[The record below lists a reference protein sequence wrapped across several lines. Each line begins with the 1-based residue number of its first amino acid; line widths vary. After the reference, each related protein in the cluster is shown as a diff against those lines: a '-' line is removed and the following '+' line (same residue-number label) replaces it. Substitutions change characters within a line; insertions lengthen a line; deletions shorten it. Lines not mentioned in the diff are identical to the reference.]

1 MIQKTI
7 LTHSIWSLILQ
18 FFTLNDAQ
26 GFKKKEIKNQIDR
39 YDLSI
44 DGLTESVARRPSKTD
59 HHHTSKNITK
69 DKSISD
75 FTLERGGGSSYRR
88 LQRVGS
94 ICWTAHGEGQSCFL
108 DDGERCRYLS
118 ASNVQNACLLLFL
131 LAAAHEKILLL
142 LACPFN
148 PISNWN

>member
-1 MIQKTI
+1 M
-7 LTHSIWSLILQ
+7 
-18 FFTLNDAQ
+18 
-26 GFKKKEIKNQIDR
+26 G
-39 YDLSI
+39 
-44 DGLTESVARRPSKTD
+44 GLTESVARRPSKTD
-59 HHHTSKNITK
+59 HHHTSKNIITK

-94 ICWTAHGEGQSCFL
+94 ICCTTDGEGQHCFL
-108 DDGERCRYLS
+108 YDGERCRYFS
-118 ASNVQNACLLLFL
+118 ASKVQKHASLFL
-131 LAAAHEKILLL
+131 LAAAHEEILL